1 MHFSGEKVLECDN
14 RKYEN
19 LNICSSINQKKKKK
33 KRNHREMLQVKKN
46 SSLNKT
52 QYFGA
57 VT

>member
-1 MHFSGEKVLECDN
+1 MFIHKPKN
-14 RKYEN
+14 
-19 LNICSSINQKKKKK
+19 KKK